1 MSRTQ
6 FVKADRISTSFLARA
21 ETRCLRWMAARLPR
35 QINSDH
41 LTLLALVAMFMT
53 GLSYWMAREHPIAL
67 LFVNGWLVVNWFGDS
82 LDGTVARVRGH
93 ERPRYGFY
101 VDHIVDVFGA
111 LLLVGGLGLSG
122 YMSPMIAMVVLI
134 AYFLLSIDV
143 YLATYCL
150 GRFTLSYWKMGP
162 TELRLLLCVGNIVLL
177 FHPHAVLFG
186 RQYLLFD
193 VGGIVAAVLLV
204 TTTIVSALKNTATLY
219 RAEPLP
225 DERAR
230 TAGLQCAELT

>member
-1 MSRTQ
+1 M
-6 FVKADRISTSFLARA
+6 A
-21 ETRCLRWMAARLPR
+21 ERLPR

-41 LTLLALVAMFMT
+41 LTVLALFAMFMT
-53 GLSYWMAREHPIAL
+53 GLSYWIARDHPLAL
-67 LFVNGWLVVNWFGDS
+67 LAVNLWLFVNWFGDS

-101 VDHIVDVFGA
+101 VDHIVDAFGI
-111 LLLVGGLGLSG
+111 LLLVGGLALSG
-122 YMSPMIAMVVLI
+122 YMSPLIAMGLLI

-150 GRFTLSYWKMGP
+150 GQFRLSYWRFGP
-162 TELRLLLCVGNIVLL
+162 TELRLLLGAGNIALL
-177 FHPHAVLFG
+177 VHPHAVLFG

-193 VGGIVAAVLLV
+193 VGGVVAAALLFA
-204 TTTIVSALKNTATLY
+204 TTIVSAIQNTRTLY

-225 DERAR
+225 AESSRQTVCCAQSLRA
-230 TAGLQCAELT
+230 E